1 MKLLKIGL
9 KIEKLLEMLD
19 DLVGK
24 GEGSEGEL
32 KDRDNAVMAR
42 SPRKGD
48 ARRLL
53 GVPYPQ
59 RQSVWGRSSERT
71 PGITSVKVWP
81 QWVGRHLRLETA
93 LVRCAGRLSRS
104 IAALKQGFLVEQ
116 TTNTL
121 K

>member
-1 MKLLKIGL
+1 MLKTGL

-24 GEGSEGEL
+24 GESSEEEL

-53 GVPYPQ
+53 GVPCPQ
-59 RQSVWGRSSERT
+59 RQRVWGRFCGANTR
-71 PGITSVKVWP
+71 
-81 QWVGRHLRLETA
+81 VGRHLRLETA
-93 LVRCAGRLSRS
+93 LVRCGGRLSRS
-104 IAALKQGFLVEQ
+104 NAALKQGFLVEQ